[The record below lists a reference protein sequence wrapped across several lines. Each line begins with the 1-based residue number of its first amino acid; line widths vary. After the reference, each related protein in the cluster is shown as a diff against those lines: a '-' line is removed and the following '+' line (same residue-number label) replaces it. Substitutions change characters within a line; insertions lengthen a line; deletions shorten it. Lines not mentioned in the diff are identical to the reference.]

1 MEFSG
6 RGTERGWGLFLN
18 GWAGEV
24 LQFVSDVW
32 DDLRLPRTARL
43 EPRIT
48 KLLSGAIIERYER
61 EERDWFCVPESPD
74 WNEEGKEISRTDIR
88 LYPPGRKRRRVSL
101 ILEGKRLNTPASRA
115 AEYVGRNGMM
125 CFIPTAQVPVKYA
138 AGLPCGAML
147 GYVLDGNLRRAQAAV
162 CKAIRAKARP
172 LLLVPNSGYSVLK
185 LANTHDYNGVTE
197 HRRPD
202 AEFLIYHLLLAV
214 RWN

>member
-1 MEFSG
+1 MQVSG
-6 RGTERGWGLFLN
+6 TTKARGWGLFPA
-18 GWAGEV
+18 GWEGEA

-32 DDLRLPRTARL
+32 NELVLPRAARL

-48 KLLSGAIIERYER
+48 KLLTGAIVARYER

-88 LYPPGRKRRRVSL
+88 LYPPGRKRRHVSL

-115 AEYVGRNGMM
+115 AEYVGADGMM
-125 CFIPTAQVPVKYA
+125 CFIPTAKVPVKYA

-147 GYVLDGNLRRAQAAV
+147 GYVLDGNVSRAHKAV
-162 CKAIRAKARP
+162 CQAIKSKRTA
-172 LLLVPNSGYSVLK
+172 LLLTVDGEFRPYELPNSHKFHGITK
-185 LANTHDYNGVTE
+185 HQCPDGV
-197 HRRPD
+197 
-202 AEFLIYHLLLAV
+202 FLIYHLLLPV